1 MLVTDVP
8 ELEIQKLLDRDP
20 YLADHQQEIT
30 RRFSVFQDLVKDIN
44 SREGGIEQ
52 FALGHK
58 KFGPQVLPNNDVV
71 WTEWAPAA
79 RSLHLMGEFNS
90 WSRSQHEFKQLEFGR
105 WELLLPALKGQPAIQ
120 HGSKVDNNILETSEH
135 C

>member
-20 YLADHQQEIT
+20 YLTDHQQEIT

-58 KFGPQVLPNNDVV
+58 KIGPQ
-71 WTEWAPAA
+71 
-79 RSLHLMGEFNS
+79 
-90 WSRSQHEFKQLEFGR
+90 
-105 WELLLPALKGQPAIQ
+105 LLCCPP
-120 HGSKVDNNILETSEH
+120 
-135 C
+135 

>member
-20 YLADHQQEIT
+20 YLTDHQQEIT

-79 RSLHLMGEFNS
+79 PSLHLMGEFNS

-105 WELLLPALKGQPAIQ
+105 WELLLPAVKGQPAIQ
-120 HGSKVDNNILETSEH
+120 HGSKVDNNISGTSEH